1 MFTCKYCGTEF
12 TEHKPNCP
20 NCGAPIKV
28 ADKKVTKENA
38 PKSIREICIKYEE
51 VRNLYLD
58 EVIDAKRMKTVKE
71 NFNIPAHEDV
81 FMVYDDTLFGNA
93 KVGFAICAGGLFWKN
108 DWTIESKRNFLT
120 WDEFAKRKITLNNLQ
135 INLERGDNI
144 GTAGVG
150 DDEARKQMAKMLN
163 EIKDLLS

>member
-28 ADKKVTKENA
+28 ADKKVPKENT

-51 VRNLYLD
+51 VRNLYLN
-58 EVIDAKRMKTVKE
+58 ETIDTKRLKTVKE
-71 NFNIPAHEDV
+71 SFNISDNEDIL
-81 FMVYDDTLFGNA
+81 MVYDDTIFGNN
-93 KVGFAICAGGLFWKN
+93 KVGFAICAGGLYWKN

-120 WDEFAKRKITLNNLQ
+120 WDEFAKRKISLNKLQ

-150 DDEARKQMAKMLN
+150 DDEARKQMVKMLN
-163 EIKDLLS
+163 EIKALLS